1 MQVVNY
7 PQCAPFVRYE
17 PQFSQLSFRSNA
29 PPTAFFNPTYV
40 LKFIQ
45 SYWRRLAWSAAAA
58 AAAPPSGTYKSHP
71 MFARYAMYTN
81 TRT

>member
-7 PQCAPFVRYE
+7 PQLTPFVRYE
-17 PQFSQLSFRSNA
+17 LQFSQLSFRTHA
-29 PPTAFFNPTYV
+29 PPTAFSNPT
-40 LKFIQ
+40 FIQ

-58 AAAPPSGTYKSHP
+58 APLSGTYKPHP
-71 MFARYAMYTN
+71 VFARYAMYTN